1 MRQPCKT
8 DIFFFKIVWILRTTL
23 ICVNNG
29 TSKTIDFNLGQTENS
44 SLLGA
49 PILKHFR
56 IYYTERNNLSNCL
69 ILSQFVFKT
78 YILKIN

>member
-8 DIFFFKIVWILRTTL
+8 DIYIFFFFKIVWILRTTL

-29 TSKTIDFNLGQTENS
+29 KSKTIDFNLGQTENS

-56 IYYTERNNLSNCL
+56 VYTTQKEITC
-69 ILSQFVFKT
+69 QT
-78 YILKIN
+78 A